1 MVLAN
6 RNFRHMLGGLEVPHP
21 HADKLQF
28 FDLSSPQC
36 PGHVVSRPEV
46 PHADG
51 LQAYDLCSPQCP
63 GHMVCWSEAMLVL
76 YRSEHLR
83 TLLALNE
90 FSIKKRQLQDAAPCP
105 TIRWV
110 CASITQRRVRLCA
123 GITHHQIRHC
133 PGISHS
139 GESYF
144 ALVYHTARSLT
155 LPWYI
160 TQRGVLYF
168 ALVSHSAES
177 SFAVVSYSAKADFAL
192 ISHSRESC
200 FLFLYS
206 TMGNLC
212 YLDLSVHC
220 HFKIRILKYSR

>member
-90 FSIKKRQLQDAAPCP
+90 FSIKKNDNSKTPLRVRLFAEITPRRVRLCG
-105 TIRWV
+105 V

-160 TQRGVLYF
+160 TQRGVL
-168 ALVSHSAES
+168 
-177 SFAVVSYSAKADFAL
+177 
-192 ISHSRESC
+192 
-200 FLFLYS
+200 
-206 TMGNLC
+206 
-212 YLDLSVHC
+212 
-220 HFKIRILKYSR
+220 